1 MIGGIAM
8 KSACLALLTM
18 FLVAAIAPAAGAS
31 AQGVVEVNGGFSK
44 DENYGSYNP
53 SGTLRGSAAFGGG
66 YYRSLAPM
74 LSWGVDVAL
83 EHLGSADFQSALLG
97 DGQMSAKV
105 FRINPALRINLGT
118 PLGPTLFVQAGGGL
132 YNVTSEIK
140 FDAGGTSNGSDTKFG
155 ANIGGGVS
163 VPVGPRVRMN
173 LYGQGHTV
181 ATDQQSTMYF
191 AVKAGLGLS
200 I

>member
-1 MIGGIAM
+1 MNRNHWGFI
-8 KSACLALLTM
+8 LLTAI
-18 FLVAAIAPAAGAS
+18 LVVAVTPAANAAVLGTL
-31 AQGVVEVNGGFSK
+31 EVNAGYSK
-44 DENYGSYNP
+44 DANSGSYV
-53 SGTLRGSAAFGGG
+53 SDGTLGGGVAFGAG

-74 LSWGVDVAL
+74 LNWGIEVGMDN
-83 EHLGSADFQSALLG
+83 LGSSDFNDPLFGS
-97 DGQMSAKV
+97 GQVSAKA